1 MSEFI
6 SRFKEVFC
14 GKKEHVGSSDRLK
27 MSDIKETLM
36 EMGYEPEEGSKSSVL
51 VFEFGK
57 AHYEVRYEDYRL
69 DIRMYI
75 FSEDL
80 SVFNI
85 FKCASE
91 RVNNELAM
99 VKSAIKLREDGIY
112 FVLFGYNV
120 FVESKNE
127 FKKFF
132 PWYLREIKD
141 GYVWFDKY
149 VQELFDNMRYYA
161 DEEKGGETVEGTNM
175 PS

>member
-6 SRFKEVFC
+6 SRFKELFC
-14 GKKEHVGSSDRLK
+14 GKKDHVGSSDRLK

-57 AHYEVRYEDYRL
+57 ARYEVRYEDYRL

-80 SVFNI
+80 SVFNV
-85 FKCASE
+85 FKCAAE

-99 VKSAIKLREDGIY
+99 VKSAIKLREDG
-112 FVLFGYNV
+112 
-120 FVESKNE
+120 
-127 FKKFF
+127 
-132 PWYLREIKD
+132 YL
-141 GYVWFDKY
+141 WFDKY
-149 VQELFDNMRYYA
+149 VQELFDNLRYYA
-161 DEEKGGETVEGTNM
+161 EEEKGGDSTEGANLA
-175 PS
+175 S

>member
-1 MSEFI
+1 MSDFI
-6 SRFKEVFC
+6 SSFKKVFC
-14 GKKEHVGSSDRLK
+14 AKKNDEGSTDRLK
-27 MSDIKETLM
+27 MSDIKETLK

-51 VFEFGK
+51 GFEFGK
-57 AHYEVRYEDYRL
+57 ARYEVRYEDYRL

-80 SVFNI
+80 SVFNV
-85 FKCASE
+85 FKCAAE

-120 FVESKNE
+120 FMESKNE

-141 GYVWFDKY
+141 GYLWFDKY
-149 VQELFDNMRYYA
+149 VQELFDNLRYYA
-161 DEEKGGETVEGTNM
+161 EEEKGGDSTEGANLA
-175 PS
+175 S